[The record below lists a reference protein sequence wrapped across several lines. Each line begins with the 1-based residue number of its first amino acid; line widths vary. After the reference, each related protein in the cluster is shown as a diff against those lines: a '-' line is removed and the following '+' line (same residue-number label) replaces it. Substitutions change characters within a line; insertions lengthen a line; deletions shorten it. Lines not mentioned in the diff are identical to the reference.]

1 MSKKREYKTTMVL
14 QQLPIAL
21 EEDLLTGSV
30 VDNSGSGTDDQ
41 DVEEYDWNDPGFNH
55 DWDGGN

>member
-1 MSKKREYKTTMVL
+1 MVL

-30 VDNSGSGTDDQ
+30 VDNSGSGTDNQ
-41 DVEEYDWNDPGFNH
+41 DVEEYDWGSGDFNH

>member
-30 VDNSGSGTDDQ
+30 VDNSGSGTDNQ
-41 DVEEYDWNDPGFNH
+41 DVEEYDWGSGDFNH